1 MAAAF
6 DVAGRLSE
14 GQQALT
20 VLDDY
25 VAACQVLGLPS
36 SVSLHDLYRA
46 ESGLDLAALAADARS
61 LDAAATAAQDALRM
75 QGNGYRKLTAQWSG
89 AGGDAAG
96 GFLRSLAIA
105 AEDVVAHLRR
115 SAHAVTNLHD
125 ELWRAVDTK
134 VDAVLR
140 ADAQT
145 SGHRDEWTAA
155 AHAVLGGVADA
166 SAASE
171 IVDQQVK
178 PFVLRVVFG
187 DLASALQRASD
198 AVVAAYDSAIAA
210 ATPGAVAFGLPRQAL
225 DPLPSAPA
233 AVAPRDYP
241 AVATP
246 ALGAAARWSAPPA
259 AQGGMPAT
267 SGEPL
272 SGPPAATSAAPE
284 PALGTSAATSPA
296 GAAAPPADVGLG
308 SGAGGL
314 GQQLVDAIGGVL
326 GSMAGLGSGAAGLG
340 GVDDLKNG
348 LAEDLGLDDEAAKGD
363 VGDSGKG
370 DGDESEPEDK
380 PDDTTNNDADELTSD
395 DDGDEQPEDQPPGE
409 PHPPVAAA
417 APAPIPDPAPIMPP
431 REPLAEQANPT
442 TRTPCEIAADELP
455 NVGE

>member
-14 GQQALT
+14 GDHALT

-25 VAACQVLGLPS
+25 VAACQVLGLPP
-36 SVSLHDLYRA
+36 SVSLQDLYRA

-75 QGNGYRKLTAQWSG
+75 QGNGYRELTAQWSG

-96 GFLRSLAIA
+96 AFLRTLAIA

-115 SAHAVTNLHD
+115 SARALTILHD

-155 AHAVLGGVADA
+155 AHAVLGGVGDA
-166 SAASE
+166 AAASE

-187 DLASALQRASD
+187 ELAAALQTASD
-198 AVVAAYDSAIAA
+198 AVVAAYDSANSA
-210 ATPGAVAFGLPRQAL
+210 ATPGAVSFGFPGQVLAPVL
-225 DPLPSAPA
+225 SASA
-233 AVAPRDYP
+233 AAGPRDYP
-241 AVATP
+241 AVAPPT
-246 ALGAAARWSAPPA
+246 LGAAALWSAPPA
-259 AQGGMPAT
+259 AQAGMPAT
-267 SGEPL
+267 SGALL
-272 SGPPAATSAAPE
+272 SESPATTSAAPE
-284 PALGTSAATSPA
+284 PALGTSATASPV
-296 GAAAPPADVGLG
+296 GAATPPADVGFG
-308 SGAGGL
+308 SGVGGL

-340 GVDDLKNG
+340 GVDDLKTG

-363 VGDSGKG
+363 VGDDEG
-370 DGDESEPEDK
+370 DKDEPEPDDK
-380 PDDTTNNDADELTSD
+380 PDDTTNNDADELTP
-395 DDGDEQPEDQPPGE
+395 DDGVEQPVDQPPGE
-409 PHPPVAAA
+409 LNPPVVTA
-417 APAPIPDPAPIMPP
+417 APVPLPDPAPVTPP
-431 REPLAEQANPT
+431 VEPLAEHANPT